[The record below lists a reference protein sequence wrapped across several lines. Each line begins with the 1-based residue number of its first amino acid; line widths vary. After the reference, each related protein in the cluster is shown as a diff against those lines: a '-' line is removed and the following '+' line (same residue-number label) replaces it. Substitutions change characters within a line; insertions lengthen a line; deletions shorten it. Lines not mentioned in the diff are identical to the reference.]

1 MFRAETSKAPCS
13 FTTGHVAVWCI
24 SDRSRKA
31 LKERGNARRSS
42 DFEGQAEPCAG
53 EFMALSGYQGNLG
66 YKGISWQSLWSLLV
80 QIPTGTLG
88 PRRSLPYP
96 GSHLAGATIAGFV
109 PGFLKPRD
117 PSLYYIEESKELFY
131 PYKTLPNG
139 KHIPVAPWE
148 VLLAL
153 GILAITY
160 YLVFVNPEMGAL
172 WAKTLA
178 AVILGCLFVLLVLK
192 SSAPRL
198 TARLVGAFWNNVCPP
213 LVVLNEEESKS

>member
-1 MFRAETSKAPCS
+1 MLDAVRILKGRLSHVRESSWHFRATKEIWGTRAYLGKAC
-13 FTTGHVAVWCI
+13 GHYWFRFPLALLALGGLSLILVAIC
-24 SDRSRKA
+24 
-31 LKERGNARRSS
+31 
-42 DFEGQAEPCAG
+42 
-53 EFMALSGYQGNLG
+53 
-66 YKGISWQSLWSLLV
+66 
-80 QIPTGTLG
+80 
-88 PRRSLPYP
+88 
-96 GSHLAGATIAGFV
+96 AGATIAGFV